1 MLSDDRNTQNG
12 NKVLRQVRKD
22 WTENAS
28 NRNENEAV
36 RYNGNN
42 LGQ

>member
-1 MLSDDRNTQNG
+1 MFSDDSNTENG
-12 NKVLRQVRKD
+12 NKVLRQKKKD

-28 NRNENEAV
+28 YRNENEAV

>member
-1 MLSDDRNTQNG
+1 MLSDDRNTG
-12 NKVLRQVRKD
+12 NVSQVLRQKKKD

-28 NRNENEAV
+28 YRNENEAV